1 MISTEWPCR
10 LGCDQLH
17 LVTKATQQAPPV
29 MASTA
34 GLEEYGALRLLL
46 KKPDQLAPM
55 QFAPEHRPA
64 TLIDAMDLKD
74 SLDSLFAI
82 DKTGRAHPPVR
93 RG

>member
-1 MISTEWPCR
+1 
-10 LGCDQLH
+10 
-17 LVTKATQQAPPV
+17 

-46 KKPDQLAPM
+46 KEPDQLAPM

-74 SLDSLFAI
+74 SLCGVQPDHGNRHRRRLLLVFA
-82 DKTGRAHPPVR
+82 RP
-93 RG
+93 